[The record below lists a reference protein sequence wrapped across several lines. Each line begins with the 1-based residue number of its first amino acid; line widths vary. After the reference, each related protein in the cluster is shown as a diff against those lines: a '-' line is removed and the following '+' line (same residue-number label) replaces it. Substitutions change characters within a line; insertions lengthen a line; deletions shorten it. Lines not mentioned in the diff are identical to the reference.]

1 MIIESRQ
8 VIFDYQDANNSI
20 SFKNENGVED
30 YMALKAD
37 VATLINLI
45 NNGEYE
51 PQFGVGSPEGVVT
64 SNSNRTYYDTTLAPA
79 SVIMYVNQTVGVNTD
94 WIGV

>member
-8 VIFDYQDANNSI
+8 IIFDYQDASNNI

-51 PQFGVGSPEGVVT
+51 PQFGTGSPEGVVT

-79 SVIMYVNQTVGVNTD
+79 SVIMYTNQTVGVKTG

>member
-8 VIFDYQDANNSI
+8 IILEYDDARQNI

-30 YMALKAD
+30 YMALKDD
-37 VATLINLI
+37 VAELINLI
-45 NNGEYE
+45 NIGEYE

-79 SVIMYVNQTVGVNTD
+79 SVIMYINQTVGSDTG

>member
-1 MIIESRQ
+1 MILESRQ
-8 VIFDYQDANNSI
+8 VIVDYQDASDSI

-37 VATLINLI
+37 VSQLIDLINI
-45 NNGEYE
+45 GEYE

-79 SVIMYVNQTVGVNTD
+79 SVTMYVNLTVGVNTN